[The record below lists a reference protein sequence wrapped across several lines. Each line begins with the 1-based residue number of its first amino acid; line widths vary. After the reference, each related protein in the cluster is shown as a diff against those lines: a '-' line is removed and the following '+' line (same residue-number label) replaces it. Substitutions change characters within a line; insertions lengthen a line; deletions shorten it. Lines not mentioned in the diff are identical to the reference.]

1 MNVRDFQM
9 KPLHDTYQIEEPNE
23 TRHIKIELDPYRKL
37 SKHCKLEHEI
47 NKFNFIFV
55 SLEGVDHEFFLITEI
70 NKKITHQN
78 HAYIQNPKQH
88 NEHYQK

>member
-37 SKHCKLEHEI
+37 SKHCKLEHD
-47 NKFNFIFV
+47 N
-55 SLEGVDHEFFLITEI
+55 
-70 NKKITHQN
+70 
-78 HAYIQNPKQH
+78 
-88 NEHYQK
+88 